1 MSARQLVSDAVEA
14 GRLDD
19 LERLAIADPRALR
32 HVLALVYRPEPA
44 IRTAAARAIA
54 AASRHRQELVGEMA
68 RRLVWAMNDES
79 GTHALNAPEVLQALA
94 ETNPDLL
101 LPLLPDLL
109 RLTAD
114 PALHDRLVEVARL
127 VAARDR
133 GRAAATVAT
142 ALCACARGGK
152 S

>member
-1 MSARQLVSDAVEA
+1 MSARQLVSDAVES

-19 LERLAIADPRALR
+19 LERLPIADPRALR

-54 AASRHRQELVGEMA
+54 AASRHHQELVGEMA
-68 RRLVWAMNDES
+68 RRLAWAMNDES
-79 GTHALNAPEVLQALA
+79 GTHGLNAPEVLQALA
-94 ETNPDLL
+94 EANPDLL

-114 PALHDRLVEVARL
+114 PSLHDRLVEVARL

-133 GRAAATVAT
+133 GRAATTVAT